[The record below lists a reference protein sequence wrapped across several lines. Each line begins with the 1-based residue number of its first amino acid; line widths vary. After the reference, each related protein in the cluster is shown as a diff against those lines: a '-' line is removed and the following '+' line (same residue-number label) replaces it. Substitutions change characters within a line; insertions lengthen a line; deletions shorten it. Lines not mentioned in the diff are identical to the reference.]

1 MADYLDNNMHVD
13 SKSDN
18 DLLTAHQDVDLSG
31 KQHLSDGRH
40 DITQELKDTLSRA
53 SKEASHPNEP
63 ENEEVLS
70 KINSKVSQALDASLT
85 RAYTDLSNSIIPIK
99 DEFKSK
105 ISFKLIALAFIF
117 IMCFPSVLFLVGF
130 YIRDCNMYSD
140 WNEVTA
146 KTQFIGCHSTRTGNN
161 STTVCEAKVV
171 SIKVR
176 KFWKSSINKRYLI

>member
-53 SKEASHPNEP
+53 SKDASHPNEP
-63 ENEEVLS
+63 ENEEGLS

-117 IMCFPSVLFLVGF
+117 KKF
-130 YIRDCNMYSD
+130 
-140 WNEVTA
+140 
-146 KTQFIGCHSTRTGNN
+146 KNN
-161 STTVCEAKVV
+161 
-171 SIKVR
+171 
-176 KFWKSSINKRYLI
+176 Y